1 MKDLSLP
8 SILESVVIY
17 FIVFLE
23 RCFGFFLFEGMEY
36 AVPSLFFGRLDARNQ
51 MNCYWTLLLHDQ
63 IAGTEAS
70 VEFLATQN
78 LIN

>member
-17 FIVFLE
+17 FTVFLE
-23 RCFGFFLFEGMEY
+23 RCFVFFLFEGMEY

-51 MNCYWTLLLHDQ
+51 MNCY
-63 IAGTEAS
+63 
-70 VEFLATQN
+70 
-78 LIN
+78 